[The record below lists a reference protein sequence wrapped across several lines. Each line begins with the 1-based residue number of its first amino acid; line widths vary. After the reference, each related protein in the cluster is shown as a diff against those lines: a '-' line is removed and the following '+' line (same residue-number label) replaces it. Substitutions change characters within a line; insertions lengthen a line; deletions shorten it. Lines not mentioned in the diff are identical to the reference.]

1 MALPTIDPYPLPTA
15 GELPENRAPWAVD
28 VSRAVLLVHDM
39 QRYFLS
45 PYAEGTQPV
54 AKAIANIA
62 ALRAACHVAGVPVV
76 YTAKPGDMSPEQRG
90 LERDFWGGGMKA
102 VSEHTDITGELA
114 PKGED
119 VLLTKW
125 RYSAFAQTDL
135 AERMADRGR
144 DQIIVTGVYAHI
156 GCQLTAADAFMRDI
170 QPFLVADAV
179 ADFSAEHHRSAL
191 AYAAGRCAAVIT
203 ADQALAALRGVPAH
217 TGSR

>member
-15 GELPENRAPWAVD
+15 DELPENRAPWTVD
-28 VSRAVLLVHDM
+28 ADRAVLLVHDM
-39 QRYFLS
+39 QRYFLR
-45 PYAEGTQPV
+45 PYDQENQPV
-54 AKAIANIA
+54 AGATANIA
-62 ALRAACHVAGVPVV
+62 ALRAACRTAGVPVV

-102 VSEHTDITGELA
+102 VAEHTDITAGLA
-114 PKGED
+114 PEGED

-135 AERMADRGR
+135 AERMAAKGR

-179 ADFSAEHHRSAL
+179 ADFSADHHRSAL
-191 AYAAGRCAAVIT
+191 LYAAGRCAAVIPT
-203 ADQALAALRGVPAH
+203 EQALGALRDVPAP
-217 TGSR
+217 TGA